1 MNNTNQYLD
10 FYGLHRY
17 DEKLKK
23 YVDDKT
29 KIDNRS
35 ITRNSSGELQITQ
48 ELKEKIENLK
58 LSYGGLITPETD
70 ISTLNSSNWYFT
82 DPYHPGTYEWINVNS
97 AGRNRQESITTLPNS
112 AYFFYPKEQSYFM
125 GDFGG
130 THLNWEYICL
140 NQGTELSSIFK
151 INMISGVISGVST
164 IMGSND
170 SININSTD
178 IHLLPC
184 NIYTNS
190 SYINGV
196 LEINMST
203 STGAIIRNGK
213 SILNS
218 GQISSDYIQSHN
230 QLVVGTSPIQRY
242 TPGINM
248 TPEKIEFVRTSSG
261 TIDYVSNINMSSG
274 TISGVSNINLEEN
287 SNISGVNNVSLA
299 SNSGLVLKYNG
310 IKAFTG
316 EVSSAEVS
324 VENTLRIRTGYN
336 NKGEILEKIVFDTP
350 NTGVLD
356 MNGGTITGI
365 NQIKIGTGTGIV
377 IDSNTIGMSN
387 YSGEISFLSNI
398 RLTTGG
404 TLNIS
409 QGYITGV
416 NQLNI
421 TNGILEIKE
430 EVTDVTGSSRALHFI
445 NNSGNSNSIV
455 IHKSGIVA
463 GSDYVNGSSIDHFG
477 EGVHFAS
484 KVYLCSGFTAAGNI
498 WISGRTSGDTS
509 LINIDNIITERLSLT
524 GSSEFN
530 VNSGTISGLGTLN
543 MVSGGDINMNNST
556 MKSGNIINSTIINN
570 IYDGTNNTFTN
581 DFINQLKIALGIN

>member
-10 FYGLHRY
+10 LYGLHRY

-82 DPYHPGTYEWINVNS
+82 DPYHPGTYEWINVNF

-112 AYFFYPKEQSYFM
+112 AYFFYPIEQSYFSM
-125 GDFGG
+125 DGPEG

-140 NQGTELSSIFK
+140 NQGTELSSISK
-151 INMISGVISGVST
+151 INMT
-164 IMGSND
+164 
-170 SININSTD
+170 
-178 IHLLPC
+178 
-184 NIYTNS
+184 
-190 SYINGV
+190 NGV
-196 LEINMST
+196 
-203 STGAIIRNGK
+203 
-213 SILNS
+213 
-218 GQISSDYIQSHN
+218 
-230 QLVVGTSPIQRY
+230 
-242 TPGINM
+242 
-248 TPEKIEFVRTSSG
+248 
-261 TIDYVSNINMSSG
+261 
-274 TISGVSNINLEEN
+274 ISGVSNINLEEN

-324 VENTLRIRTGYN
+324 VENTLRICTGYN
-336 NKGEILEKIVFDTP
+336 NRGEILEKIVFDTP

-365 NQIKIGTGTGIV
+365 NQIKIGTDPGIV
-377 IDSNTIGMSN
+377 IDSNTIGMPS

-463 GSDYVNGSSIDHFG
+463 GSDYVNGSSFDHFG

-484 KVYLCSGFTAAGNI
+484 EVYLYSGFTATGNI
-498 WISGRTSGDTS
+498 WISGRTSGDSS
-509 LINIDNIITERLSLT
+509 LISIDNIVTERLSLT

-543 MVSGGDINMNNST
+543 MVSGGNINMNNST

>member
-151 INMISGVISGVST
+151 INMISGVISGVS
-164 IMGSND
+164 
-170 SININSTD
+170 
-178 IHLLPC
+178 
-184 NIYTNS
+184 
-190 SYINGV
+190 
-196 LEINMST
+196 
-203 STGAIIRNGK
+203 
-213 SILNS
+213 
-218 GQISSDYIQSHN
+218 
-230 QLVVGTSPIQRY
+230 
-242 TPGINM
+242 
-248 TPEKIEFVRTSSG
+248 
-261 TIDYVSNINMSSG
+261 
-274 TISGVSNINLEEN
+274 NINLEEN
-287 SNISGVNNVSLA
+287 SNISGINNVSLA

-336 NKGEILEKIVFDTP
+336 NRGEILEKIVFDTP

-365 NQIKIGTGTGIV
+365 
-377 IDSNTIGMSN
+377 
-387 YSGEISFLSNI
+387 
-398 RLTTGG
+398 
-404 TLNIS
+404 
-409 QGYITGV
+409 

-463 GSDYVNGSSIDHFG
+463 GSDYVNGSSINHFG

-509 LINIDNIITERLSLT
+509 LISIDNIITERLSLT

>member
-10 FYGLHRY
+10 LYGLHY
-17 DEKLKK
+17 YNEKLKK

-170 SININSTD
+170 SITINSTD
-178 IHLLPC
+178 IHLNPC
-184 NIYTNS
+184 NINTNS

-287 SNISGVNNVSLA
+287 SNISGVN
-299 SNSGLVLKYNG
+299 
-310 IKAFTG
+310 
-316 EVSSAEVS
+316 
-324 VENTLRIRTGYN
+324 
-336 NKGEILEKIVFDTP
+336 
-350 NTGVLD
+350 
-356 MNGGTITGI
+356 
-365 NQIKIGTGTGIV
+365 
-377 IDSNTIGMSN
+377 
-387 YSGEISFLSNI
+387 
-398 RLTTGG
+398 
-404 TLNIS
+404 
-409 QGYITGV
+409 
-416 NQLNI
+416 QLNI

-463 GSDYVNGSSIDHFG
+463 GSDYVNGSSSNHFK

-484 KVYLCSGFTAAGNI
+484 EVHLYSGFTATGNI

-509 LINIDNIITERLSLT
+509 LISIDNIITERLSLT